1 MGLDFKKI
9 YKAWIIA
16 NNPTETQLLTAEARQ
31 SICNTCPSRK
41 KITDNFKIGI
51 VCGECGCPI
60 SKKIFSPTFNDCPL
74 KKWKEVD
81 EKFGM
86 VEKNKKTII

>member
-1 MGLDFKKI
+1 MELDFKKI

-16 NNPTETQLLTAEARQ
+16 NNPTKNQLSIAEERNI
-31 SICNTCPSRK
+31 ICNNCPSK
-41 KITDNFKIGI
+41 KIITEKLKIGV

-74 KKWKEVD
+74 KKWENVD
-81 EKFGM
+81 KKYGL
-86 VEKNKKTII
+86 VEKKTKSIV